1 MLLPSENGDGEG
13 KTVKGGLGSAFVADG
28 ERMGGGCT
36 EVATRQEKE
45 GGGGPAQRQASGALA
60 DNGLAMGGAGGAVR
74 RGT

>member
-36 EVATRQEKE
+36 EVATRPEKE
-45 GGGGPAQRQASGALA
+45 GGG
-60 DNGLAMGGAGGAVR
+60 VR
-74 RGT
+74 RSDKQAAPWPTTA